1 VHTVYYCIINKGTS
15 KNYFIGCSLVGTIY
29 RTKPLFLIAKIRGKA
44 VFRGAHNYNFV
55 NYKEHIMSLAIKVY
69 EAFKDDENK
78 AKILADVIEQIE
90 MVLKSN
96 QVATQQDLINT
107 QVALTKEIEKIRADL
122 TIKIEQVRT
131 ELIKEIEKV
140 RADLKI
146 EIEQVRADLTKEIE
160 KVRGEIKETELRL
173 QKEIEKVR
181 ADLKIEIE
189 QVRADLT
196 KEIEK
201 VRGEIKETELKLQKE
216 IEKAR
221 TELTIVMHNNHV
233 SALRWLVG
241 LMITQLLAISG
252 IFVAIIQLFLK

>member
-15 KNYFIGCSLVGTIY
+15 KNYLIGCSLVGTKYSI
-29 RTKPLFLIAKIRGKA
+29 KPLFLIAKIRGKA

-122 TIKIEQVRT
+122 TIKIEQVR
-131 ELIKEIEKV
+131 
-140 RADLKI
+140 
-146 EIEQVRADLTKEIE
+146 
-160 KVRGEIKETELRL
+160 
-173 QKEIEKVR
+173 
-181 ADLKIEIE
+181 
-189 QVRADLT
+189 ADLT

>member
-160 KVRGEIKETELRL
+160 KVR
-173 QKEIEKVR
+173 

>member
-1 VHTVYYCIINKGTS
+1 
-15 KNYFIGCSLVGTIY
+15 
-29 RTKPLFLIAKIRGKA
+29 
-44 VFRGAHNYNFV
+44 
-55 NYKEHIMSLAIKVY
+55 MSLAIKVY

-160 KVRGEIKETELRL
+160 KVRGEIKETEL
-173 QKEIEKVR
+173 
-181 ADLKIEIE
+181 
-189 QVRADLT
+189 
-196 KEIEK
+196 
-201 VRGEIKETELKLQKE
+201 KLQKE